1 MKRMSNRPRWLL
13 LLFVFALVAA
23 ACAGE
28 TGDSTTTSAAVE
40 ETTTSAAET
49 PSTTAAP
56 GVESAMTLTVDIN
69 PDAVWSDGTPI
80 TAADFVCTWN
90 AFLNTP
96 GSITTAGYNEIV
108 SVAAGESDKQVL
120 IDFATVYAPYQ
131 TLFNQI
137 LPAHVVTDPSCMDI
151 SGDFLDAIP
160 VSARPWRLESWSLD
174 QSILVPN
181 EAYWGDDKPV
191 ATRLVQVPRV
201 EDGGIASIGAGEVD
215 FIFPQA
221 FAGITDAL
229 AADTIDFVPGYG
241 TNYEGLYF
249 QQGTDRG
256 GPFSDPVFR
265 EAFSKSIDREL
276 ILANIY
282 DPIFPGAPLLQCGLW
297 VPTVGPWCQND
308 QFTDSYDPDGAV
320 ALLEGAGWALNAE
333 GFWAKDGAAAPE
345 IKWMINTPNPR
356 REATQ
361 ALMIPV
367 LTEAGFNVVADNG
380 DAAAVFQQRLPAG
393 DFDLAMYI
401 STASPDPSVTS
412 IMSCDQVPSA
422 ENNNQG
428 QNSVFWC
435 NEDASALMAQSD
447 TELDETARAD
457 LIHQIGQSLVDDHV
471 MLPLFQFPNI
481 AAWRTDRIEGDAPAA
496 DAANYRAFN
505 NSSQNWTPIG
515 DSTELVVGAEQ
526 WPECINPV
534 TECANS
540 SWMVWTA
547 SFPVLPA
554 IWDTTSNG
562 GFTLTNL
569 IDGEPVV
576 TVN

>member
-23 ACAGE
+23 ACAGDTE
-28 TGDSTTTSAAVE
+28 ETTTTAAPSE
-40 ETTTSAAET
+40 ETTTSAAPAET
-49 PSTTAAP
+49 TTSGAP
-56 GVESAMTLTVDIN
+56 AVESAMTLTVDIN

-80 TAADFVCTWN
+80 TATDFQCTWQAN
-90 AFLNTP
+90 LNTP
-96 GSITTAGYNEIV
+96 GAISTAGWDQIL
-108 SVAAGESDKQVL
+108 SVEAGESDKQAV
-120 IDFATVYAPYQ
+120 IEFSTVYAPYKG
-131 TLFNQI
+131 LFIQI
-137 LPAHVVTDPSCMDI
+137 LPSHLVENCMDV
-151 SGDFLDAIP
+151 STDFLDAIP
-160 VSARPWRLESWSLD
+160 VSARPWQLTSWSPDQAILD
-174 QSILVPN
+174 PN
-181 EAYWGDDKPV
+181 PAYWGDDPAV
-191 ATRLVQVPRV
+191 PTQIVMVPRA
-201 EDGGIASIGAGEVD
+201 EDGGIASLGAGEVD

-229 AADTIDFVPGYG
+229 AADNIDFVPGYG

-308 QFTDSYDPDGAV
+308 QFTDSYDPEGAA
-320 ALLEGAGWALNAE
+320 ALLEGDGWTLNGE
-333 GFWAKDGAAAPE
+333 GFWEKDGTVPE
-345 IKWMINTPNPR
+345 IQWMINTPNPR

-367 LTEAGFNVVADNG
+367 LAEAGFNVVASNG

-393 DFDLAMYI
+393 DYDLAMYI
-401 STASPDPSVTS
+401 NTASPDPSVTS
-412 IMSCDQVPSA
+412 IMSCAQVPSA

-435 NEDASALMAQSD
+435 NEEASELMAQSD
-447 TELDETARAD
+447 TELDEAARAD
-457 LIHQIGQSLVDDHV
+457 LIHQIGQALVDDHV

-481 AAWRTDRIEGDAPAA
+481 AAWRTDAIEGDAPAA

-505 NSSQNWTPIG
+505 NSSHLWQPLSDDGVITI
-515 DSTELVVGAEQ
+515 GAEQ

-540 SWMVWTA
+540 SWMVWTT
-547 SFPVLPA
+547 SFAVLPNV
-554 IWDTTSNG
+554 WDTTAEG
-562 GFTLTNL
+562 TFELTNL
-569 IDGEPVV
+569 VAGEPTV
-576 TVN
+576 TVNE